1 MRLSLGPAVIVAALA
16 VAACGGSNNK
26 SGTAP
31 GAKTGGTSQTST
43 ANGYA
48 NVAIDQGQ
56 QKGGTLHVVSAEG
69 WEHLDPGDDI
79 HASADYR
86 AQLVRVLTA
95 RVVGAA
101 REMAR
106 MKEAP

>member
-26 SGTAP
+26 NDNAP
-31 GAKTGGTSQTST
+31 GTKTGGTSTTSS

-56 QKGGTLHVVSAEG
+56 QKGGTLNVVSAEG
-69 WEHLDPGDDI
+69 W
-79 HASADYR
+79 
-86 AQLVRVLTA
+86 
-95 RVVGAA
+95 
-101 REMAR
+101 
-106 MKEAP
+106 